1 MKFIGVDLGGT
12 HLRAAVVDTDDG
24 KVSNIIQ
31 IPTMA
36 REGHDAVMHRMSD
49 LILDVIASSGESK
62 KTIGGVGIGVPGVL
76 DMDRGLVVFLPNLPG
91 TWPNVPLRDTIQN
104 RLGLPTH
111 ILNDARSMTF
121 GEWKYGAG
129 RGVDT
134 MACFTLGTGVGGGL
148 VVNGQLHLGLGG
160 TAGELGHASIDMNG
174 PTCGCGN
181 KGCIEV
187 YASGPAI
194 AAAGIKAVVQGH
206 TTRIGEM
213 AEYDLNKITP
223 QLVFEAAIAGD
234 AIAQGIYN
242 NAGFAL
248 GVAISNILVTIT
260 PRKVVI
266 GGGVAQ
272 AGELLFNPIRRTVNE
287 RVFVMPKDQV
297 QIVPAELGTYAG
309 MIGAAAWAHHVET
322 RGAPKSE
329 IPSVAPLAKP
339 SA

>member
-12 HLRAAVVDTDDG
+12 HLRAALVDTNSG
-24 KVSNIIQ
+24 QVSNIIQ
-31 IPTMA
+31 IPTGA
-36 REGHDAVMHRMSD
+36 REGHDAVMARMAD
-49 LILDVIASSGESK
+49 LILKVIASSGEEK
-62 KTIGGVGIGVPGVL
+62 AAIGGVGIGVPGML
-76 DMDRGLVVFLPNLPG
+76 DLDRGLVVFLPNLHG
-91 TWPNVPLRDTIQN
+91 TWPNVPLRDTIRN
-104 RLGLPTH
+104 RVGLPTYM
-111 ILNDARSMTF
+111 LNDARAMTF

-129 RGVDT
+129 RDVDT

-148 VVNGQLHLGLGG
+148 VINGQLHLGMGG

-213 AEYDLNKITP
+213 AEYDLNRITP
-223 QLVFEAAIAGD
+223 ELVFKAAMEGD
-234 AIAQGIYN
+234 SVAKDIYN

-248 GVAISNILVTIT
+248 GVAIANILVTLT

-297 QIVPAELGTYAG
+297 QIIPAELGPNAG
-309 MIGAAAWAHHVET
+309 MIGAAAWAWHCEIQGPAYT
-322 RGAPKSE
+322 PPSLTEPGA
-329 IPSVAPLAKP
+329 
-339 SA
+339 